1 MEDYMEIWDVVSIEL
16 KELFDVKRDQIKS
29 FEDASDISALVNCV
43 VRGAVNQNEKL
54 HKRTMFHQKKIS
66 SIIIII
72 IIIIIITVQLSY
84 SITLLSG
91 VQHSDLIFLYPI

>member
-29 FEDASDISALVNCV
+29 CEDASDISALVNCV

-72 IIIIIITVQLSY
+72 IIITVQLSY